1 MAKKIKHQ
9 TTRALTGWAFISP
22 WVIGFLLFTLFP
34 ILMSLFLSFN
44 DVVYGAEGIM
54 LEFVGFK
61 NYMNAFSKNM
71 ECLEAIVVFLKDSI
85 FMVFIINVFAVL
97 FAVLLNT
104 NIKGRGFFRTL
115 FFLPVVIVSGPVM
128 NQLVANEIITMPNL
142 GDLSV
147 IRIIGTTFGPSI
159 QELIVTSFSDLIY
172 MFWFSGVQ
180 LIVYLSMIQ
189 KMDKSMYEAA
199 EIDGASPWESFW
211 KITLPSLKPV
221 ILINII
227 YTFILLASFDTN
239 GVISVITETMKGTG
253 TLGGAESFGY
263 GLATAFSWIYF
274 LILFLIVG
282 IIFLVFYLRK
292 KPKFSLAYNRE
303 RLGLPVNRYEK
314 KVTKLN
320 SNKTYKKVRRFFMG
334 RKFSDGFFAKA
345 FTYVLLT
352 IVAFAFLYPFID
364 MLLVS
369 LQSPEDVLNPMIG
382 SLPSAFY
389 IDNYVKAF
397 KVLGFWKALGNSIF
411 YSLVPTI
418 LQVIAAAFIGYGLAK
433 FQFKGKFA
441 IMILIVMTFIIPTQL
456 TLVPTFMLYNNYLN
470 MVGSVWTILLP
481 AMLGQGLKSAIFI

>member
-142 GDLSV
+142 ADLSV
-147 IRIIGTTFGPSI
+147 IRIIGTTFGPSV

-180 LIVYLSMIQ
+180 LIV
-189 KMDKSMYEAA
+189 
-199 EIDGASPWESFW
+199 
-211 KITLPSLKPV
+211 
-221 ILINII
+221 
-227 YTFILLASFDTN
+227 
-239 GVISVITETMKGTG
+239 
-253 TLGGAESFGY
+253 
-263 GLATAFSWIYF
+263 
-274 LILFLIVG
+274 
-282 IIFLVFYLRK
+282 
-292 KPKFSLAYNRE
+292 
-303 RLGLPVNRYEK
+303 
-314 KVTKLN
+314 
-320 SNKTYKKVRRFFMG
+320 
-334 RKFSDGFFAKA
+334 
-345 FTYVLLT
+345 
-352 IVAFAFLYPFID
+352 
-364 MLLVS
+364 
-369 LQSPEDVLNPMIG
+369 
-382 SLPSAFY
+382 
-389 IDNYVKAF
+389 
-397 KVLGFWKALGNSIF
+397 
-411 YSLVPTI
+411 
-418 LQVIAAAFIGYGLAK
+418 
-433 FQFKGKFA
+433 
-441 IMILIVMTFIIPTQL
+441 
-456 TLVPTFMLYNNYLN
+456 
-470 MVGSVWTILLP
+470 
-481 AMLGQGLKSAIFI
+481 